1 MTQQPDPTVPSTD
14 IGPAD
19 LDADIEVSPDAVPAT
34 SDPDSFVDDGL
45 GLGDGPDIQA
55 PADSGS

>member
-1 MTQQPDPTVPSTD
+1 MTSQPDPTGQNTD

-19 LDADIEVSPDAVPAT
+19 LDADIEVPPDAVPAT

-55 PADSGS
+55 TGDSGS

>member
-1 MTQQPDPTVPSTD
+1 MTSQPGPTAQNTD

-19 LDADIEVSPDAVPAT
+19 LDADIEVPPDAVPAT

-55 PADSGS
+55 ADDSGS

>member
-1 MTQQPDPTVPSTD
+1 MTQQPDPTVLSTD

-19 LDADIEVSPDAVPAT
+19 LEVSPDAVPAT

>member
-1 MTQQPDPTVPSTD
+1 MTQQPGPTVPNTD

-19 LDADIEVSPDAVPAT
+19 LDADIEVPPDAVPAT

-55 PADSGS
+55 PSTS

>member
-1 MTQQPDPTVPSTD
+1 MTQQPDPTTQNTD

-19 LDADIEVSPDAVPAT
+19 LDADIEIPPDAVPAT
-34 SDPDSFVDDGL
+34 SDPDSYVDDGL

-55 PADSGS
+55 ATNSGS

>member
-1 MTQQPDPTVPSTD
+1 MTQTDPPAKDTD

-19 LDADIEVSPDAVPAT
+19 LDADIEVPPDAVPAT

-45 GLGDGPDIQA
+45 GLGDGPDIQ
-55 PADSGS
+55 P